1 MNPSSLPHLYENL
14 TQWAKSPKKKQLEG
28 VRFC

>member
-1 MNPSSLPHLYENL
+1 M
-14 TQWAKSPKKKQLEG
+14 AKSPKKKRSEG